1 MLNTCSLV
9 IEQELEVGWENVSP
23 REGEII
29 MDGQGREGH
38 WDKGSNM
45 ERGEEQ
51 RSDYGE
57 EQLK

>member
-1 MLNTCSLV
+1 MQPSYRARTRGGLGKYISQGRRN
-9 IEQELEVGWENVSP
+9 N
-23 REGEII
+23 

-51 RSDYGE
+51 RSDYEE